1 MPHMRAIPQRRPGV
15 RVEVGLLWL
24 SADTRPRDHSLPE
37 VRREGGGVRAA
48 DRNPAG
54 ILVWGAH
61 MNPIIEAAAKA
72 HWTSMIARYH
82 ALYPDGHK
90 FPSFDE
96 LSEDTINGLM
106 TDMRAALR
114 AMAKCEP
121 TDRMFEIWSDGLN
134 LLDKNARRD
143 CADEWRALLLAAAE
157 EE

>member
-1 MPHMRAIPQRRPGV
+1 
-15 RVEVGLLWL
+15 
-24 SADTRPRDHSLPE
+24 
-37 VRREGGGVRAA
+37 
-48 DRNPAG
+48 
-54 ILVWGAH
+54 

-114 AMAKCEP
+114 AMAECEP
-121 TDRMFEIWSDGLN
+121 SEAMQDAIFTVSSNPIDA
-134 LLDKNARRD
+134 ARD
-143 CADEWRALLLAAAE
+143 ICRALLLAAAE